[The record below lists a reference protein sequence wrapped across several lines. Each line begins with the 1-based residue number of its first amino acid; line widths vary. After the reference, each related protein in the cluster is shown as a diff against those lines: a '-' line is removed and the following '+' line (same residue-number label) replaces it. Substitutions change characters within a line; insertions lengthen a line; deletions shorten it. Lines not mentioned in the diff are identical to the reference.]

1 MSRKILHTEIA
12 LDNRVLYD
20 VFMKKRGNI
29 VRDNIRRLRLKAGL
43 TQEELALKS
52 GLSQGY
58 INQLE
63 SRKRRFTQK
72 SLELIADALSIPMV
86 EFFRE
91 EETHEIPVVA
101 EKIERYKKRRPD
113 KREFLALLKEL
124 PEHIVEHYLILLR
137 LEKEIWRKK
146 S

>member
-1 MSRKILHTEIA
+1 MREE
-12 LDNRVLYD
+12 
-20 VFMKKRGNI
+20 
-29 VRDNIRRLRLKAGL
+29 AGL

-63 SRKRRFTQK
+63 SGKRRFTQK

-86 EFFRE
+86 ELFRE
-91 EETHEIPVVA
+91 EETQHVPAVA
-101 EKIERYKKRRPD
+101 ERAERYREKRPD
-113 KREFLALLKEL
+113 KKEFLALLNEL
-124 PEHIVEHYLILLR
+124 PEHVVEHYLTLLK
-137 LEKEIWRKK
+137 LEKEILRKK